1 MFEFSDLV
9 SQDYSQRENY
19 FLALMLALA
28 SKLPD
33 ERVKADLQNK
43 RGVQWIWEGAVE
55 LSILCPSP
63 Q

>member
-1 MFEFSDLV
+1 
-9 SQDYSQRENY
+9 
-19 FLALMLALA
+19 MLALA

-43 RGVQWIWEGAVE
+43 RGVQWIWEGVVE